1 MYFFSF
7 NVCRI
12 HQSKVSKEVQ
22 LLPSSN
28 MPSSFANG
36 RELCQLPPFY
46 SLRAVFCAS
55 HSFYGGGNSFSFC
68 AGTIFTLTAT
78 ALVQCTP
85 KKKERGEERERRQ
98 EKCKKGYLNQLCVR
112 LHSIPPCRPSGWSGG
127 QAGGH
132 AGGPR

>member
-78 ALVQCTP
+78 ALRKRKKGV
-85 KKKERGEERERRQ
+85 KKEKEDKRS
-98 EKCKKGYLNQLCVR
+98 VR
-112 LHSIPPCRPSGWSGG
+112 KAI
-127 QAGGH
+127 
-132 AGGPR
+132 